1 MSITR
6 KDQGKVVSGKSQIID
21 GAGAPNGTGVTA
33 IEGSGVVHT
42 TVVNLSGTAITG
54 VDNTDMQFAQKIYD
68 CSDGSIY
75 IVGATADFTILGSGG
90 VATSGTGYWAVGTET
105 CNELATNDKN
115 IIPKSSQFTLSSY
128 TVDVTGR
135 NSAII
140 DSGAPF
146 DGSSTAIAYYLNLLI
161 DSGSFTTTGTLTIT
175 GTVTLTWINLGN
187 Y

>member
-1 MSITR
+1 MSITE
-6 KDQGKVVSGKSQIID
+6 KTGGVVVSGKSRIIA

-42 TVVNLSGTAITG
+42 TVINLSGTAITG
-54 VDNTDMQFAQKIYD
+54 VDAGDMKFAQKIYD

-90 VATSGTGYWAVGTET
+90 VHTGGTGYWGVGTET
-105 CNELATNDKN
+105 CNALSANDVN

-161 DSGSFTTTGTLTIT
+161 DAAGFTTTGTLAIT
-175 GTVTLTWINLGN
+175 GTVTLTWINLGD